1 MTKKIKKGFVYVV
14 KDIDINGKCK
24 HGFVSLKDV
33 LVDEKTTVGE
43 LVDRIEVLEKRNVQ
57 LEQAVNKS
65 LEKITALINNN
76 QKITNEAIAEI
87 ADVVSKG
94 RF

>member
-1 MTKKIKKGFVYVV
+1 MKIKKGFVYVV

-24 HGFVSLKDV
+24 HGFVPITDV
-33 LVDEKTTVGE
+33 LVDEKTTLNDVLE
-43 LVDRIEVLEKRNVQ
+43 NIKVLEKRNVQ
-57 LEQAVNKS
+57 LEQAVNKA
-65 LEKITALINNN
+65 LDKITALINEN
-76 QKITNEAIAEI
+76 QKITNDAMAEL